1 MIHRLILIG
10 TLAALS
16 LLLAPSSALAAPA
29 AGAEAPGAGQYVDI
43 SIVALPVV
51 HERRLVN
58 YVFVE
63 VRLNL
68 ARNANVGA
76 LREKE
81 PYFRDA
87 LVKAGHRRPFVKADD
102 FVTLDEEAIRSAMMT
117 EGARIAGAGAITGVQ
132 VVNQAPQRWIAPP
145 RAPPARPAGRAPG

>member
-1 MIHRLILIG
+1 MIGRLILLV

-16 LLLAPSSALAAPA
+16 PSTAFAAPTA
-29 AGAEAPGAGQYVDI
+29 AAEESGGQYVDI
-43 SIVALPVV
+43 SAVALPVV

-68 ARNANVGA
+68 ARNANAAA

-102 FVTLDEEAIRSAMMT
+102 FVTLDEGAIRSAMMT

-145 RAPPARPAGRAPG
+145 RPPGRAPPG